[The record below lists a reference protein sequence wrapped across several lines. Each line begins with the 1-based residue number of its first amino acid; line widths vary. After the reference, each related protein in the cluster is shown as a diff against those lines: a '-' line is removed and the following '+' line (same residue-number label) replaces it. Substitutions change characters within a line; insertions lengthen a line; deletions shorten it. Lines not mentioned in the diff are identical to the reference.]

1 MSHLFRV
8 FVVDD
13 DPMLLDVMQSILS
26 PECDVTIFASAEE
39 CQMALTLEMP
49 DMFLLD
55 VNLPG
60 IDGYAL
66 CRWIKAD
73 DRLRRIPV
81 TFVSSYDT
89 IDARLAGYD
98 AGGEDFI
105 VKPFE
110 PDEVLRKVGVAQQI
124 VQNQRSLEEQ
134 IEASEY
140 LSSLVMAG
148 MDEAGILLQFMSKL
162 IAWDRMQ
169 DIGSGLLELMKRYR
183 LDGVVQTR
191 TTQHTATYSAAG
203 VDLPLEVSIINH
215 VRELGRIFEFHNR
228 SVHNFE
234 RVTLMIQNL
243 PLDQPEYCGRLRD
256 NLSTAAQN
264 ADARLKAIETS
275 EANLRSQAG
284 IQQALEGLSST
295 LLFLRTAET
304 RDHAESVALISELNE
319 KLIEAFLTLGLTE
332 RQEGYLQN
340 LIGDFSGRM
349 SALLDQGEE
358 TQRILV
364 GLGDELASL
373 RQS

>member
-26 PECDVTIFASAEE
+26 PECEVTIFASAEE

-358 TQRILV
+358 TQTILV

-373 RQS
+373 REE

>member
-26 PECDVTIFASAEE
+26 PECEVTIFASAEE
-39 CQMALTLEMP
+39 CQMALTLEM
-49 DMFLLD
+49 
-55 VNLPG
+55 PG

-124 VQNQRSLEEQ
+124 VHNQRSLEEQ

-169 DIGSGLLELMKRYR
+169 EIGSGLLELMKRYR

-191 TTQHTATYSAAG
+191 TAQQTATYSAAG

-295 LLFLRTAET
+295 LSFLRTAET

-332 RQEGYLQN
+332 RQEAYLQN

-358 TQRILV
+358 TQTILV

-373 RQS
+373 REE

>member
-203 VDLPLEVSIINH
+203 VDLPLEVSTINH